1 MWPGSLT
8 PIPRDSDC
16 PGFDDHKQEL
26 PRRAAGTIKIQGK
39 VANTRAGN
47 LSHLL
52 VLESFTTDPVVVSS
66 KDDYSLETLP
76 SQHKP
81 LSDRSAYQ
89 SLSSPEGGAIAVICR
104 LLA

>member
-1 MWPGSLT
+1 
-8 PIPRDSDC
+8 
-16 PGFDDHKQEL
+16 
-26 PRRAAGTIKIQGK
+26 
-39 VANTRAGN
+39 
-47 LSHLL
+47 
-52 VLESFTTDPVVVSS
+52 LESFTTDPVVVTS
-66 KDDYSLETLP
+66 KHDYSLETLP